1 MRSILCGFAL
11 LALAADV
18 TSAQSSDM
26 MISVSGF
33 QLTAGGPEKAVGVT
47 RGVSLYPNS
56 FGRPTPAVFSMYG
69 CGGFSVSP
77 AGPFAENAIAGWR
90 LEVTP
95 IKVVETAVTFRLRW
109 VRALDT
115 GSGFSPASED
125 LELTL
130 RPGEWRPLDS
140 VPIPKGIKSL
150 DGQPCA
156 IKSGSLRVSVEF
168 KAFDRRLIGADVW
181 LVERLRNGKEDSQ
194 LQSVRGVPHRDV
206 PFYFDTVS
214 SGAERFDFFGHL
226 TGELGDGG
234 LEIAVE
240 VVRAKADRDQETGY
254 QAARWFRS
262 TIHVKPNETVE
273 VALKAEDT
281 GELAGRMF
289 ALRIR
294 AKQIR

>member
-11 LALAADV
+11 LALASDV

-26 MISVSGF
+26 TISVSGF
-33 QLTAGGPEKAVGVT
+33 QTTAGGPEKEVGVT
-47 RGVSLYPNS
+47 RGVPLYPNS

-77 AGPFAENAIAGWR
+77 TGAFEENAIAGWR
-90 LEVTP
+90 VEITP
-95 IKVVETAVTFRLRW
+95 IKVVEKAVTFRLRW

-115 GSGFSPASED
+115 GRGFFSED

-130 RPGEWRPLDS
+130 QPGEWRSLDS
-140 VPIPKGIKSL
+140 VPVPKGLKSL
-150 DGQPCA
+150 DGQPCN
-156 IKSGSLRVSVEF
+156 ITSGSLRVTVEF
-168 KAFDRRLIGADVW
+168 NPLDRRLVGADVW
-181 LVERLRNGKEDSQ
+181 LVERLPNGKEDSQ
-194 LQSVRGVPHRDV
+194 LQSVRGILHHDI
-206 PFYFDTVS
+206 PFYFDAVS

-226 TGELGDGG
+226 SGELEDGG

-240 VVRAKADRDQETGY
+240 VARARPIGDKWAGY
-254 QAARWFRS
+254 QSVRWFRS

-273 VALKAEDT
+273 VALKAQDT
-281 GELAGRMF
+281 GELAGRVF

-294 AKQIR
+294 AKQVR